1 MSDEANSVLP
11 GAIFEGKYR
20 VERLLGRGGMGEV
33 YEATHTL
40 LDKRVAVKVLLA
52 EYAADPEMV
61 GRVTREARAASAT
74 GHPHIA
80 MVTDMGWTGDRP
92 FIVMELLEGQTLRE
106 RVMSGAI
113 GLRQAITWMLQ
124 ILDAL
129 DAVHAKQIIHR
140 DLKPANI
147 MLVPDRAGVGQ
158 VKILDFGISKDQS
171 GEGSTSGQSKTQTGR
186 IIGTPNFMAPEQARA
201 ISDLDARVDVHAA
214 GSVFYTMLCGEPPFK
229 GKTVTATLALL
240 MEGKFTPASRCVP
253 GLPKAVDE
261 VLTKALAVERDLRYP
276 TARAMAED
284 LEALQHARTASSSS
298 SLEGPP
304 SVEMEADVPQFEAV
318 LPEQVTA
325 VASPPTITR
334 VAELID
340 PSPASRSTAP
350 GLQLDVPDGWRPGQ
364 SAVSPLTDRRHARS
378 SINWGWWVTIV
389 LIVGVAAGVWSSW
402 DELTGIIDGNNSGR
416 ASSEQVLLLIDTTP
430 RDAIVFVDGVQRDER
445 PLELPKSDE
454 HVKLRVVAEGYE
466 PRVMQVQPN
475 AAKRIKIDLERLR
488 TK

>member
-74 GHPHIA
+74 GHANIA

-92 FIVMELLEGQTLRE
+92 FIVMELLEGQTLR
-106 RVMSGAI
+106 RRIQAGAI

-147 MLVPDRAGVGQ
+147 MLVPDRTGTAV

-171 GEGSTSGQSKTQTGR
+171 AEAATSGQSKTQTGR
-186 IIGTPNFMAPEQARA
+186 IIGTPHFMAPEQARA
-201 ISDLDARVDVHAA
+201 VSDLDARVDVHAA
-214 GSVFYTMLCGEPPFK
+214 GSVLYTMLCGSPPFK

-261 VLTKALAVERDLRYP
+261 ILTRALAVDRELRYP
-276 TARAMAED
+276 SVRAMAND
-284 LEALQHARTASSSS
+284 LEGLLHQRAPASSVSF
-298 SLEGPP
+298 EGPP
-304 SVEMEADVPQFEAV
+304 SVEMGTDAPQFESV

-325 VASPPTITR
+325 VATPPTLTQ
-334 VAELID
+334 VAVPTSPGAAP
-340 PSPASRSTAP
+340 PSTS

-364 SAVSPLTDRRHARS
+364 SAVSPLVDRRAAGGR
-378 SINWGWWVTIV
+378 INWGWWITVV
-389 LIVGVAAGVWSSW
+389 LLIGVGVGVWASW
-402 DELTGIIDGNNSGR
+402 DQLTGMVGRDGSAGDSGER
-416 ASSEQVLLLIDTTP
+416 ILLLIDTTP

-445 PLELPKSDE
+445 PLELPRSEE

-466 PRVMQVQPN
+466 PRVMQIQPT
-475 AAKRIKIDLERLR
+475 APRRIKIDLKRLGKR
-488 TK
+488 